1 VPFQKITPNL
11 VVEDVAASLR
21 FYEQTLGLQRRVTVP
36 EREPY
41 VFVSLVSGNIEIFL
55 NQDDARAARPAGG
68 ISLYVEMV
76 GLDQLLDRV
85 KQHGVRIEV
94 PLNETFYGMREF
106 AILDPDG
113 YTIIFAEPVKR

>member
-11 VVEDVAASLR
+11 VVRDVAASLR

-36 EREPY
+36 DREPY
-41 VFVSLVSGNIEIFL
+41 IFVSVVSGSIEIFL
-55 NQDDARAARPAGG
+55 NQDEARTRRPAGSM
-68 ISLYVEMV
+68 SLYIEMS
-76 GLDQLLDRV
+76 GLDQLLDRI
-85 KQHGVRIEV
+85 KQHSITIEV

-113 YTIIFAEPVKR
+113 YMIIFAEPAKR